1 MRRRNKGAEGNG
13 ANTVAGE
20 FVIVDS
26 SDFPFFQ
33 KYHDGG
39 YVLSHD
45 RRPNVVLKD
54 KGAARLYNLLND
66 LNKELV
72 CYRVDGGLIS
82 SKDVSKCD
90 FGIYSEDDLLVLV
103 ELKGADYNKALEQLL
118 STIDILL
125 RNPSIPVSKVCTRV
139 VLSRARVPDV
149 LVTKEKKLKL
159 MIEREYRGNHSK
171 CTRQMDET
179 LSNM

>member
-1 MRRRNKGAEGNG
+1 MGRRNNGAEGDGVNM
-13 ANTVAGE
+13 TRQQR
-20 FVIVDS
+20 VIVDS
-26 SDFPFFQ
+26 SNFPFFQ
-33 KYHDGG
+33 KYHDGE

-45 RRPNVVLKD
+45 RRPNVALKD
-54 KGAARLYNLLND
+54 KGAARLYNLRND

-72 CYRVDGGLIS
+72 CYWIDGGLIS
-82 SKDVSKCD
+82 GKDVNKCD

-125 RNPSIPVSKVCTRV
+125 KKPGLPVAKVCTRV
-139 VLSRARVPDV
+139 VLSKTRVPDV

-159 MIEREYRGNHSK
+159 MIEREYHGSHSK
-171 CTRQMDET
+171 CSKQMDEV
-179 LSNM
+179 LSDM

>member
-1 MRRRNKGAEGNG
+1 MGRRNKGAEGNG
-13 ANTVAGE
+13 ADTVARE
-20 FVIVDS
+20 LVIADS

-54 KGAARLYNLLND
+54 KGAARLYNLRND

-72 CYRVDGGLIS
+72 CYRIDGGLIS

-90 FGIYSEDDLLVLV
+90 FGIYSEDDLL
-103 ELKGADYNKALEQLL
+103 
-118 STIDILL
+118 
-125 RNPSIPVSKVCTRV
+125 
-139 VLSRARVPDV
+139 
-149 LVTKEKKLKL
+149 
-159 MIEREYRGNHSK
+159 
-171 CTRQMDET
+171 
-179 LSNM
+179 

>member
-1 MRRRNKGAEGNG
+1 M
-13 ANTVAGE
+13 
-20 FVIVDS
+20 
-26 SDFPFFQ
+26 
-33 KYHDGG
+33 
-39 YVLSHD
+39 
-45 RRPNVVLKD
+45 
-54 KGAARLYNLLND
+54 
-66 LNKELV
+66 NKELV

-90 FGIYSEDDLLVLV
+90 FGIYSEDDLLLLV

-139 VLSRARVPDV
+139 VLSWARVPDV

-159 MIEREYRGNHSK
+159 MIKREYRGNHSK
-171 CTRQMDET
+171 CSKQWMKPCQICKVWGSIFDTNLCVNTFQLPAASVINSLIYSIPRNALAFLAGDVC
-179 LSNM
+179 LWL